1 MAHSKQ
7 ALKRARQ
14 GEKNRVAN
22 KAKMT
27 RMKGALKS
35 LMALIK
41 AGDKPKAAAML
52 PKVCKI
58 IDKAAQGHVIHA
70 NKAARHKGQVTR
82 AVNSMK

>member
-22 KAKMT
+22 KAKLT
-27 RMKGALKS
+27 RMKTVVKS

-41 AGDKPKAAAML
+41 AGDKTKAKAQL
-52 PKVCKI
+52 IVVHKT
-58 IDKAAQGHVIHA
+58 IDKAAQGHVIHK
-70 NKAARHKGQVTR
+70 NNAARHKGQMTR
-82 AVNSMK
+82 AVNAMK

>member
-27 RMKGALKS
+27 RMKTAVKG
-35 LMALIK
+35 LMAAIT
-41 AGDKPKAAAML
+41 AGDKEKATSLL
-52 PKVCKI
+52 PVVCKV
-58 IDKAAQGHVIHA
+58 IDKAAQGHVIHKNNA
-70 NKAARHKGQVTR
+70 SRHKSQVVR
-82 AVNSMK
+82 AVAAMK

>member
-27 RMKGALKS
+27 RMKTVVKS

-41 AGDKPKAAAML
+41 AGDKAKAKALL
-52 PKVCKI
+52 PAVCKV
-58 IDKAAQGHVIHA
+58 IDKAAQGHVIHK
-70 NKAARHKGQVTR
+70 NNAARHKGQVTR
-82 AVNSMK
+82 AVNAMK

>member
-22 KAKMT
+22 KAKMS
-27 RMKGALKS
+27 RMKGAVKS
-35 LMALIK
+35 LMALVK
-41 AGDKPKAAAML
+41 AGDKAKASAML
-52 PKVCKI
+52 PAVCKI

-70 NKAARHKGQVTR
+70 NNAARRKSQATR
-82 AVNSMK
+82 AVAAMK

>member
-27 RMKGALKS
+27 RMKTAVKS
-35 LMALIK
+35 LMALIA
-41 AGDKPKAAAML
+41 AGDKPKAAEL
-52 PKVCKI
+52 LSKVCKI
-58 IDKAAQGHVIHA
+58 IDKAAQGHVIHK
-70 NKAARHKGQVTR
+70 NKASRHKGQVMR
-82 AVNSMK
+82 AVATMK